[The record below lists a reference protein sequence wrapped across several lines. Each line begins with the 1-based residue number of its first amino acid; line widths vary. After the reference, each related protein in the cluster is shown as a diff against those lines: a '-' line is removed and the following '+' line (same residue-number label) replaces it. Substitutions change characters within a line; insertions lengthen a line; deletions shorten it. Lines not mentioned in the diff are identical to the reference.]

1 MKTRCMNYGQQRA
14 LINPQTIRTVRKHV
28 TAGTLPLLEWKGKY
42 AGLGWKFMQLNQDG
56 PGEILFTVLLFCT
69 H

>member
-1 MKTRCMNYGQQRA
+1 M
-14 LINPQTIRTVRKHV
+14 VRKLV
-28 TAGTLPLLEWKGKY
+28 TVGPLPLLEWKGKY
-42 AGLGWKFMQLNQDG
+42 AGLGWKFMQLNQEG